1 LVDGDLV
8 LDAGRGQ
15 PGLSPGVS
23 ERSSSCAPKYR
34 AVHAD
39 PQTGRHDDQR
49 IADEPSKAMTEA
61 MASLHF
67 GSLASAAR
75 VHRGREIRE

>member
-1 LVDGDLV
+1 VDGEPV
-8 LDAGRGQ
+8 LEVGRGSR
-15 PGLSPGVS
+15 GLSPGVS
-23 ERSSSCAPKYR
+23 ERSSSCAPKKR

-39 PQTGRHDDQR
+39 PQTGRHQDQR
-49 IADEPSKAMTEA
+49 IADESSKA

-67 GSLASAAR
+67 GSLASATR